1 MAQAPVFYT
10 RQHGWDTTSTDYHV
24 HVSTMERMPS
34 ILPDVPRYPNVH
46 RAFNN
51 KTIHED
57 EFEVT
62 HQESM
67 QKQRQPPTTHGKK
80 VHLVEQVQ
88 IIPREKNEVI
98 FEENIDSET
107 DGFLQRKH
115 KTFELCKW
123 KTFKLL

>member
-80 VHLVEQVQ
+80 RTLIRKQMDFSSESTRHLSYANGK
-88 IIPREKNEVI
+88 PSSCYN
-98 FEENIDSET
+98 
-107 DGFLQRKH
+107 
-115 KTFELCKW
+115 
-123 KTFKLL
+123 